1 MSTSSYPAVLI
12 LASNRKK
19 FHVTCWKWWLGHT
32 QKIKRS
38 ESVFVP
44 QLLQKYQMMADCPR
58 HGGVLPIGNP
68 KLFGG
73 LLDDP
78 GQRSI
83 VGMAYERAQVVD
95 DVMIKPAHE
104 PTDKRGFRRI
114 IGRCREDVIHPVLKL
129 TAVRRK
135 VGAVDGVGRL
145 EYERY
150 G

>member
-19 FHVTCWKWWLGHT
+19 FHVTCWKGWLGHT

-38 ESVFVP
+38 KSVFVP

-83 VGMAYERAQVVD
+83 VGMAHERAKMVGDMMVQ
-95 DVMIKPAHE
+95 PARESQHQ
-104 PTDKRGFRRI
+104 RR
-114 IGRCREDVIHPVLKL
+114 
-129 TAVRRK
+129 T
-135 VGAVDGVGRL
+135 
-145 EYERY
+145 
-150 G
+150 